1 MTPGDRK
8 YSKSHEWVKI
18 TGDLAVV
25 GITDHAQTALGDITF
40 VDLPAIG
47 TQVEAG
53 TECGAIESVKAA
65 SDLCA
70 PVSGKVVEVN
80 TALEKAPEK
89 INKNPYEDGW
99 LFKLKGVNAEQANS
113 LMGASDYDAM
123 AEAEGGH

>member
-53 TECGAIESVKAA
+53 KECGAIESVKAA